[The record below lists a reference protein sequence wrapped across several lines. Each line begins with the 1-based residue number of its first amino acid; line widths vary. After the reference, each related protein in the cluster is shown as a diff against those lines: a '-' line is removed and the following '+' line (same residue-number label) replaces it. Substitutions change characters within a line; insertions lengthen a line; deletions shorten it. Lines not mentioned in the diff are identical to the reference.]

1 MPWPLLGRR
10 EGMSKQAAIIALAE
24 CISAIEDFGKG
35 VPIRPGATI
44 TEGTAWANIRA
55 LKERAI
61 TGIKIAMRILNEPE
75 PTEETQIHIIEVPR
89 DPSDDT
95 MKKALY
101 QMAGIG
107 IPPHCP
113 RCGNEEIEPGAKFCE
128 ICGLPLFV
136 AKS

>member
-1 MPWPLLGRR
+1 
-10 EGMSKQAAIIALAE
+10 MSKQAAIIALAE
-24 CISAIEDFGKG
+24 CISAIEGFGKG

-61 TGIKIAMRILNEPE
+61 TGIKIAMRILNEAE
-75 PTEETQIHIIEVPR
+75 PTEETQIHIIEVPGDSKQQR
-89 DPSDDT
+89 PEQ
-95 MKKALY
+95 A
-101 QMAGIG
+101 
-107 IPPHCP
+107 CP
-113 RCGNEEIEPGAKFCE
+113 RCGNEEFGAGAKYCQ

>member
-35 VPIRPGATI
+35 VPIRPGATM
-44 TEGTAWANIRA
+44 TEGTARANIRA

-61 TGIKIAMRILNEPE
+61 TGMKIAMRILNEPE
-75 PTEETQIHIIEVPR
+75 PTEETQIHIIEVPGDSKQQR
-89 DPSDDT
+89 PEQ
-95 MKKALY
+95 A
-101 QMAGIG
+101 
-107 IPPHCP
+107 CP
-113 RCGNEEIEPGAKFCE
+113 RCGNEEFGAGAKYCQ